1 MRDGHRLRV
10 IESCLNC
17 TLRTESFFCDLSA
30 ATMPVFDAISTAMPY
45 PTGVVIFMEGQMAHG
60 IYVLCSGRVKLST
73 SSGDGKTVIIEVA
86 EPGEVLGLSAT
97 ISAMPYEVTAVAM
110 ETCQVNFVRKDD
122 FLRFLSENGEACLRV
137 AQHLSRTYH
146 TAYEQTRALA
156 LYTARENLAQVLL
169 KWCGERGRATEQG
182 IRVTLPLSHEEL
194 GQTLGTTRETVS
206 RLLTELKR
214 EQIIFLRGSALF
226 VRDKGALEK
235 LVGS

>member
-1 MRDGHRLRV
+1 MRDIHRLRV

-17 TLRTESFFCDLSA
+17 KLRTDSFFCDLSPETVQA
-30 ATMPVFDAISTAMPY
+30 FDAVSTATAY
-45 PTGVVIFMEGQMAHG
+45 PKDVMIFMEGQMPQG

-97 ISAMPYEVTAVAM
+97 VSEIPYEVTAEAI
-110 ETCQVNFVRKDD
+110 EICQVNFVRKDD

-146 TAYEQTRALA
+146 TAYEQVRSLA
-156 LYTARENLAQVLL
+156 LHTARENLAKVLL
-169 KWCGERGRATEQG
+169 KWCSEKGNETDQG
-182 IRVTLPLSHEEL
+182 IRLRLTLSHEEL

-206 RLLTELKR
+206 RLLAELKK
-214 EQIIFLRGSALF
+214 EQIISLSGATLLI
-226 VRDKGALEK
+226 RDKGALEK